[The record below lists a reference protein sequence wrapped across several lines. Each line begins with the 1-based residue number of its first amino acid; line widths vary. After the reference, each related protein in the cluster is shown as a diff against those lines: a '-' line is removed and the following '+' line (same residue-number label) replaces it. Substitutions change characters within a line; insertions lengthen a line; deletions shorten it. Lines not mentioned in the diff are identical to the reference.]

1 MTATSVQPTSLPMN
15 LVVAFLTPI
24 LLVATGGD
32 RSQATAMAVE
42 TINAHTARNPAD
54 LLLVGESI
62 ALGLG
67 VLGSIG
73 LSMAENIPIDQILRL
88 RNNAASLHR
97 AADRCRRAVARPG
110 PIASGYEVEPRQ
122 ELQTSTAA
130 TPTPTSPST
139 AAPSFL
145 ETLDFPGAP
154 AAIEAAFAALVA
166 DAEGRLA
173 HAGIAHAGTAIKAAG
188 APVPTPAP
196 NPALMTEEEYYRACR
211 AAGMAD
217 TANDTPAGTPILAPV
232 ERRPLGMRAAAL
244 NSTASHLIGNTPPP
258 PG

>member
-32 RSQATAMAVE
+32 RDQATVMAVE

-67 VLGSIG
+67 VLSSIG
-73 LSMAENIPIDQILRL
+73 LSMAENIPIDQVLRL
-88 RNNAASLHR
+88 RGNAASLHR

-122 ELQTSTAA
+122 ELPISTTAA
-130 TPTPTSPST
+130 PTPTPPST
-139 AAPSFL
+139 AADSFL
-145 ETLDFPGAP
+145 EALDFPGAP

-166 DAEGRLA
+166 DAEGRIA
-173 HAGIAHAGTAIKAAG
+173 QAGIAIKAAG
-188 APVPTPAP
+188 APVPTPTP
-196 NPALMTEEEYYRACR
+196 NPALMTEEEYYRACL
-211 AAGMAD
+211 AAGMID
-217 TANDTPAGTPILAPV
+217 TANDTPAGTPILPPA
-232 ERRPLGMRAAAL
+232 ERLPLGMRAAAL

>member
-32 RSQATAMAVE
+32 RSEATAMAVE

-97 AADRCRRAVARPG
+97 AAD
-110 PIASGYEVEPRQ
+110 
-122 ELQTSTAA
+122 
-130 TPTPTSPST
+130 
-139 AAPSFL
+139 
-145 ETLDFPGAP
+145 
-154 AAIEAAFAALVA
+154 
-166 DAEGRLA
+166 
-173 HAGIAHAGTAIKAAG
+173 
-188 APVPTPAP
+188 
-196 NPALMTEEEYYRACR
+196 
-211 AAGMAD
+211 
-217 TANDTPAGTPILAPV
+217 
-232 ERRPLGMRAAAL
+232 
-244 NSTASHLIGNTPPP
+244 
-258 PG
+258 